1 LLPFKL
7 SNPKKTVA
15 MKNTFAFVLVAATT
29 AFGAYAAE
37 PSSQPAE
44 SLSDSQRIDYLLR
57 LNQSLM
63 DEIQRLT
70 ADFERPKT
78 KEETFVACMQA
89 AKGQTSAM
97 AAESIGSHC
106 DQLLKAAQ

>member
-1 LLPFKL
+1 
-7 SNPKKTVA
+7 
-15 MKNTFAFVLVAATT
+15 MKNTLAFVLVAVTT

-37 PSSQPAE
+37 PSSKPAE

-63 DEIQRLT
+63 EEIQRIT
-70 ADFERPKT
+70 ADLERPKT
-78 KEETFVACMQA
+78 KEQNFVACMQA

-106 DQLLKAAQ
+106 NQLLKVAQ